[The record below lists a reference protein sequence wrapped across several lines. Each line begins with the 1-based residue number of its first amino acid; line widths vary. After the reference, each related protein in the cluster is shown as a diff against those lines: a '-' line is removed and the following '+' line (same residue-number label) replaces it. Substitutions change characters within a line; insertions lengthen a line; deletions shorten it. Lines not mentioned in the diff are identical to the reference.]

1 MTFNVEEMY
10 LIQELDH
17 RTRRQLLFDLSEKLK
32 WIADPDLMR
41 LCAGIYLKTKAMTD
55 REFAEID
62 FTAVKE
68 DAEHE

>member
-17 RTRRQLLFDLSEKLK
+17 RTRRK
-32 WIADPDLMR
+32 P
-41 LCAGIYLKTKAMTD
+41 KAMTD
-55 REFAEID
+55 RQFAEID